1 MLKLIFYVP
10 VESAEMV
17 KAALFKIGAGKIG
30 NYDQCSFET
39 IGIGQ
44 FRPLKGATPN
54 IGELGILEKIPE
66 AKVEM
71 VIDDIIVKEA
81 IRVLNKVHPYETP
94 AYQVL
99 QCLDV

>member
-10 VESAEMV
+10 VESAEAV
-17 KAALFKIGAGKIG
+17 KTALFNIGAGKIG

-44 FRPLKGATPN
+44 FRALKGATPS
-54 IGELGILEKIPE
+54 IGELGILEKISE

-71 VIDDIIVKEA
+71 VLDDIIVKEA
-81 IRVLNKVHPYETP
+81 IRVLKEVHPYETP

>member
-10 VESAEMV
+10 VEFAEEV
-17 KAALFKIGAGKIG
+17 KNALFKTGAGKFG

-44 FRPLKGATPN
+44 FRALKGATPS
-54 IGELGILEKIPE
+54 IGELGILEKISE

-71 VIDDIIVKEA
+71 VIDDIIVKEV
-81 IRVLNKVHPYETP
+81 IRVLNEVHPYETP

-99 QCLDV
+99 KCLDI